1 VALGT
6 GTGAFNICSGAP
18 VTVRALAERIAA
30 EMGRP
35 ELLSFG
41 TRPLDP
47 GEPPVLVGV
56 PTAVP

>member
-1 VALGT
+1 
-6 GTGAFNICSGAP
+6 